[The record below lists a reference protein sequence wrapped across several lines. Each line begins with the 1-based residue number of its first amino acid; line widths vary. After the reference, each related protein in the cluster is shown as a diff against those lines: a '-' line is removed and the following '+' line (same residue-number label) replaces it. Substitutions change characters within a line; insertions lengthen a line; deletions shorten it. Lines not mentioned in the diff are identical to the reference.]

1 MNEELGGTG
10 NAAADNTSSAGAGT
24 FVAGMYKVVA
34 SSLNVRSKLLL
45 SDEIVTNYDKGQYI
59 FSIVADTVT
68 ADGYV

>member
-45 SDEIVTNYDKGQYI
+45 SDEIVTNYDKGQVPSRI
-59 FSIVADTVT
+59 LRTFPT
-68 ADGYV
+68 AS